1 MAALERPARG
11 PAADQGVRPTI
22 CPGAREWEKYA
33 ALGWKPA
40 LRWSYFAALL
50 LAVTAVAATRPHYG
64 GALRVEISESFDTP
78 ESPAAQRLLGALAP
92 GFTLSLWEPGRRAV
106 YTADENA
113 AGGRPFLDSVEI
125 RMARPVRD
133 QSIDLGLERADIVQL
148 GPEQVRREAPG
159 RRVWLSAPVRVAA
172 IVFQPRIED
181 ARLREALALAVD
193 RAAIH
198 TVLLQ
203 RQGEV
208 SGALLPEWISGYAF
222 LFPVA
227 ADLARARSLVSG
239 IPAASRRLTLAVED
253 ATWQPVAERISLNA
267 RDAGLTVA
275 LAAPH
280 AACDA
285 RLVEARLASLDP
297 PRALA
302 ALAAA
307 LALPEPAAGASPEA
321 LYAAESGLMEGFRLI
336 PLFHLPDAYG
346 VSRRVHGGPGITP
359 LGEWR
364 FQDLWLEGGRP

>member
-1 MAALERPARG
+1 MRLISSRWLAGNKTGPGGAGFSLRRVSAR
-11 PAADQGVRPTI
+11 RL
-22 CPGAREWEKYA
+22 GARTSFF
-33 ALGWKPA
+33 PA
-40 LRWSYFAALL
+40 FCLALL
-50 LAVTAVAATRPHYG
+50 LAATASAATRPHYG
-64 GALRVEISESFDTP
+64 GALRVEISESFDAAD
-78 ESPAAQRLLGALAP
+78 SPAAQRLLGALAP
-92 GFTLSLWEPGRRAV
+92 GFTLSQWEPGRRAV

-113 AGGRPFLDSVEI
+113 SGGRPFLDSVEI

-133 QSIDLGLERADIVQL
+133 QSIDLGLERADVVQL
-148 GPEQVRREAPG
+148 GPEQVRREAAA
-159 RRVWLSAPVRVAA
+159 RRVWLSSPVRVAV

-198 TVLLQ
+198 AVLLQ
-203 RQGEV
+203 RQGEI

-222 LFPVA
+222 LFPDT

-239 IPAASRRLTLAVED
+239 LPPASRRLTLAVED
-253 ATWQPVAERISLNA
+253 AAWQPVAERISLNA

-275 LAAPH
+275 LAAPR
-280 AACDA
+280 AAADA
-285 RLVEARLASLDP
+285 RLMEARFASLDP
-297 PRALA
+297 PHALS

-307 LALPEPAAGASPEA
+307 FSLPVPAAGASPEA
-321 LYAAESGLMEGFRLI
+321 LYAAESGLIEGFRVI

-364 FQDLWLEGGRP
+364 FQDLWLEGSRP